1 MDIFHALTRKFKFK
15 VYMSEVFFLMHQS
28 CFCVT
33 RILVARC
40 RVCYKQRIVG
50 GVCWR
55 GGHRLSCHLS
65 LRLASRHAGNKEE
78 EEKEGN
84 PGNAFFI
91 VATVE
96 SGRAGLG
103 GRSHRFPD
111 NLPNYILPQR
121 PLVPW
126 TIRPIVIAPHGQLPH
141 GQHAPFMITEKFYNN
156 EKLVKVLCIF
166 LRTFCSSQF
175 FYLALLK
182 SYGIK
187 CEF

>member
-1 MDIFHALTRKFKFK
+1 
-15 VYMSEVFFLMHQS
+15 MHQS

-91 VATVE
+91 VVTVVTV
-96 SGRAGLG
+96 L
-103 GRSHRFPD
+103 
-111 NLPNYILPQR
+111 Y
-121 PLVPW
+121 
-126 TIRPIVIAPHGQLPH
+126 
-141 GQHAPFMITEKFYNN
+141 PFFM
-156 EKLVKVLCIF
+156 V
-166 LRTFCSSQF
+166 
-175 FYLALLK
+175 
-182 SYGIK
+182 
-187 CEF
+187 